1 MLLKKNSENT
11 EMFHH
16 NISENTEILLSLL
29 LEGDAVVE
37 GQNSLNRIF
46 VPSNRR
52 SFNVPPLLPFPYIS
66 KYNLIRSDSWGI
78 LLFN

>member
-1 MLLKKNSENT
+1 
-11 EMFHH
+11 MFHH

-52 SFNVPPLLPFPYIS
+52 SFNVPLCFPSPTYQNTTLLGPIAGGFFFLTENKP
-66 KYNLIRSDSWGI
+66 
-78 LLFN
+78 